1 MNDRAVHVKTKI
13 FENTRAAELITNE
26 RGASRLANKLK
37 KMEKNYKTKT
47 TKLKYL
53 IRYI

>member
-37 KMEKNYKTKT
+37 KWKKITKR
-47 TKLKYL
+47 KLPNSN
-53 IRYI
+53 I